1 MPATSS
7 TSLVLLVLLALLA
20 LLALIVLIVLLVLL
34 ALLALIVL
42 LVLLALIVLA
52 AKVEATYVILQ
63 RRFEAER
70 SSYSIHTFT
79 LCLFRII
86 ARDDVP
92 KFESI
97 SL

>member
-20 LLALIVLIVLLVLL
+20 LLALIV
-34 ALLALIVL
+34 LIVL

-86 ARDDVP
+86 ARDGVP